1 MRVKRYGVRWLLLL
15 IFFVGYIA
23 TFSTFEGFTLEYF
36 GLTVVSFFACGILLS
51 RLNRP
56 LQITLPFWTIFIVF
70 MVAYYFK
77 FYLIA
82 VFPEIGEDI
91 NPIFALAFLS
101 SYGLISA
108 YGITTT
114 AFCAFCLT
122 SYFLIDISLSKWS
135 KAISERGARGQI
147 PTGMNS
153 QFINF
158 VLPMVVLLIIVTAG
172 LMYSTGISVMG
183 AETVYLRFRLA
194 GLIFYTR
201 TVLIPGLLLLIIWGG
216 LVANRGRWVNIALI
230 LLLLHGLSDMV
241 LRSSKGGLATLILPL
256 GFLFLISG
264 RRIRSAHRLYL
275 GISLLLVILFY
286 PIVSEYRLLRIGD
299 PENIV
304 FALTKSLEVVQG
316 GLSSFWLNLIYGC
329 EGLLLR
335 LAGIEF
341 LVVYTYLGVQPLGQ
355 EAWSVFTSPLGMA
368 GYVTFD
374 IFRQP
379 AGAITSIAPS
389 MVGWFY
395 LVGGNVVVALGLIG
409 FTLVCHFLWNMLRW
423 TRLQS
428 LPVAQ
433 ALFLSL
439 LFLVTMD
446 GVLEGLISGK
456 MLVYPATI
464 LICEWVTQITV
475 GSRTLMYGKK

>member
-15 IFFVGYIA
+15 LFFVGYIA
-23 TFSTFEGFTLEYF
+23 TFSTFEDFTLEYF
-36 GLTVVSFFACGILLS
+36 ALTMASFFACGLLLS

-56 LQITLPFWTIFIVF
+56 LQITLPFWTIFVVF

-91 NPIFALAFLS
+91 HPIFASAFLS

-122 SYFLIDISLSKWS
+122 SYILIDMSLSKWLR
-135 KAISERGARGQI
+135 ATNERGTPGRI

-153 QFINF
+153 RFINF
-158 VLPMVVLLIIVTAG
+158 VLPMVVLLIIVTTG
-172 LMYSTGISVMG
+172 LMYLTGISVMG

-216 LVANRGRWVNIALI
+216 LAANRRRWVNIALV

-256 GFLFLISG
+256 GFLFLING
-264 RRIRSAHRLYL
+264 RRIRSTHRLYL
-275 GISLLLVILFY
+275 GVSLLLVTLLY
-286 PIVSEYRLLRIGD
+286 PIVSVYRYLRIGD
-299 PENIV
+299 PENIG
-304 FALTKSLEVVQG
+304 FALTKSLEVVEG
-316 GLSSFWLNLIYGC
+316 GLSSFWLDLLHGC

-335 LAGIEF
+335 LAGIEL

-379 AGAITSIAPS
+379 VGAITSIAPS

-395 LVGGNVVVALGLIG
+395 LIGGNFVVALGLIG
-409 FTLVCHFLWNMLRW
+409 FTLVWHFLWNMLRRI
-423 TRLQS
+423 RLRS

-439 LFLVTMD
+439 VFLVTID
-446 GVLEGLISGK
+446 GVIESLISGK
-456 MLVYPATI
+456 ILVYPATI
-464 LICEWVTQITV
+464 LICEWLTHITV
-475 GSRTLMYGKK
+475 GSRTIMYGKK